1 MQTNKRHLFARLALL
16 LVVVLFSFQIGS
28 RADSGA
34 NVSITSLPSWGQ
46 AGIITGNVS
55 GVQAISV
62 QLQFFFFIP
71 DAGWYSFCRPIP
83 ILGNGVFFQ
92 DLSSGI
98 MIAYATRFS
107 AYIIPAGFSVPC
119 EPGNESLP
127 FVVVKNAVAS
137 TTIPRLPQYKTLS
150 FSGMD
155 WYVKTAPL
163 KVSPG
168 SQFFVEENAFV
179 DTLGRLHLRLSRCQD
194 SWCAAEVF
202 TKDTVGYGNY
212 SFQIDSELDTLDP
225 NITLGMFTWDEIA
238 ADQFHREWDI
248 EFARWG
254 QPNAS
259 FSAQYVVQPYTG
271 PNNMLR
277 FLMNSATPT
286 THTVNWSQSQVSFVS
301 NSGAIGATGPLINQF
316 TYNGGVT
323 PVPGVGDARLHL
335 NLYVGSGEAP
345 LVPANTEIIISRVQ
359 YTPVDVQ
366 IGFSRTSDSASFL
379 SSASS
384 VPLVGGAGCS
394 ATVESDSPWLK
405 VLGNPVGTGGAVQY
419 VLLDNLQGPRVGNL
433 ILHSTLC
440 NLSQNRQVLTV
451 NQSGVI
457 CDVSFEQPSSNIGF
471 AGTLGSVQ
479 IRANA
484 PSCSWSVTSS
494 VPWLRITSAASSS
507 GTGVIQFFANAN
519 AVAEQRQGALVLNNG
534 QQQIVTQSAAPLI
547 VALGRSSLNFGSNG
561 GFVTSPQSVTLTLN
575 SSIAAW
581 TASSNQPNISVF
593 PSTGTGSGVLQISAS
608 AGASGVV
615 SVTVAGA
622 VNSPQQLQVN
632 IVTVASGNLMGSF
645 DTPLDNTV
653 SVSGA
658 IPVTGWAL
666 DKIEVTRLDILREP
680 VVGEPLSN
688 LIFIGTALFVADAR
702 PDVAS
707 QFPTF
712 PYQYRAGWGYQ
723 MLTNF
728 LPNASGSG
736 APGNGTYKLH
746 AIAFNKA
753 GAQVDLGTKTIT
765 VDNAH
770 AAKPF
775 GTIDTPTQGG
785 SVSGTDYVNFGWA
798 LTPQPGMVPTDGSS
812 IFVVIDGVGVGH
824 PVYNNL
830 RNDIATL
837 FPGYKNSQ
845 GAVGFFH
852 INTTTLS
859 NGVHTISWNVFDDQ
873 GRGEG
878 LGSRYF
884 NVLNTGFTTA
894 AVAPKD
900 AIDGPAAREGVRVRH
915 GLNVHRRS
923 EPITPDPDGRYS
935 VTMEEVGHIELHL
948 GAATGNM
955 LVDGE
960 AHALPIGSTLKGG
973 VFYWQPGPGFLG
985 DYTMQFERPDGTR
998 IPVRV
1003 NIVPKRYSI
1012 EQ

>member
-1 MQTNKRHLFARLALL
+1 MPTNKKHLFARLAML
-16 LVVVLFSFQIGS
+16 LVVVLFSFQFGS
-28 RADSGA
+28 RAQTAA
-34 NVSITSLPSWGQ
+34 NISITSFPSWGQ
-46 AGIITGNVS
+46 AGAIRGNIS
-55 GVQAISV
+55 GVNPDSV
-62 QLQFFFFIP
+62 QLHLFFFIP
-71 DAGWYSFCRPIP
+71 DAGWYSFCSPTP
-83 ILGNGVFFQ
+83 FDAAGAFFQ
-92 DLSSGI
+92 DLHSGI

-107 AYIIPAGFSVPC
+107 AYVVPWGLSVPC

-179 DTLGRLHLRLSRCQD
+179 DTLGRLHLRVSRCQD
-194 SWCAAEVF
+194 SWCAAEVY
-202 TKDTVGYGNY
+202 TKDTVGYGSY

-225 NITLGMFTWDEIA
+225 NITLGLFTWDAIA
-238 ADQFHREWDI
+238 AEQFHSEWDI

-271 PNNMLR
+271 PNNMFR
-277 FLMNSATPT
+277 FLMSSAVPT
-286 THTVNWSQSQVSFVS
+286 THTVSWSQSQVNFVS
-301 NSGAIGATGPLINQF
+301 NAGAIGATGPVINQF
-316 TYNGGVT
+316 TYNGGLT
-323 PVPGVGDARLHL
+323 PVPPLGDARLHL
-335 NLYVGSGEAP
+335 NLYVGSGQAP
-345 LVPANTEIIISRVQ
+345 LVQANTEIIINRVQ

-366 IGFSRTSDSASFL
+366 IGFSRTSDSASLL

-384 VPLVGGAGCS
+384 VPLIGAAGCS

-405 VLGNPVGTGGAVQY
+405 VLGNPVSSGGAVQY
-419 VLLDNLQGPRVGNL
+419 MVLDNLQGARVGNL
-433 ILHSTLC
+433 ILHSTSC
-440 NLSQNRQVLTV
+440 NLTQSRQVLTV
-451 NQSGVI
+451 SQSGVV
-457 CDVSFEQPSSNIGF
+457 CDVSFGQFEINIGYRSTF
-471 AGTLGSVQ
+471 STVPIVVNSE
-479 IRANA
+479 
-484 PSCSWSVTSS
+484 SCFWSVTSS
-494 VPWLRITSAASSS
+494 VPWLRITSAASY
-507 GTGVIQFFANAN
+507 TGSTFVQLFATANAS
-519 AVAEQRQGALVLNNG
+519 AEQRQGAIVLNNG
-534 QQQIVTQSAAPLI
+534 RQLIVTQSGAPLTM
-547 VALGRSSLNFGSNG
+547 ALGRTSLNFGSGG
-561 GFVTSPQSVTLTLN
+561 GFVTSPQLITLTLN
-575 SSIAAW
+575 SSTAAW
-581 TASSNQPNISVF
+581 TASSNQPNIAVS
-593 PSTGTGSGVLQISAS
+593 PSAGTGSGVLQISAS

-615 SVTVAGA
+615 TVMVPGA
-622 VNSPQQLQVN
+622 VNSPQQVQVN
-632 IVTVASGNLMGSF
+632 IVPVTSGNLLGSF
-645 DTPLDNTV
+645 DTPLDNTAG
-653 SVSGA
+653 VSGA

-666 DKIEVTRLDILREP
+666 DRIEVTRVDILREP
-680 VVGEPLSN
+680 VVGEPSGN
-688 LIFIGTALFVADAR
+688 LIFIGTAVFVADAR
-702 PDVAS
+702 PDVAI
-707 QFPTF
+707 QFPTL

-723 MLTNF
+723 MLSNF

-746 AIAFNKA
+746 AVAFNKA
-753 GAQVDLGTKTIT
+753 GVQVDLGIKTIT

-785 SVSGTDYVNFGWA
+785 SVSGADYVNFAWA
-798 LTPQPGMVPTDGSS
+798 LTPQPGVIPTDGSS
-812 IFVVIDGVGVGH
+812 IVVVIDGVVVGH

-852 INTTTLS
+852 INTTTLA

-873 GRGEG
+873 GHGEG

-884 NVLNTGFTTA
+884 SALNTGFTNGE
-894 AVAPKD
+894 AVPED
-900 AIDGPAAREGVRVRH
+900 VIDGSAAREGVRVRH
-915 GLNVHRRS
+915 GLNVHHRP
-923 EPITPDPDGRYS
+923 EPIARDTDGGYS

-948 GAATGNM
+948 GAAKGNT
-955 LVDGE
+955 LVDGQTR
-960 AHALPIGSTLKGG
+960 ALPIGSTLKGG

-985 DYTMQFERPDGTR
+985 EYTMQFERPDGTT